1 MEFFKY
7 LFDSDSVAVIGASNT
22 PGTWGFGVMNTLFSS
37 SKKRKIWPVTKSA
50 SEVLGIKAYRSI
62 IEVPEEV
69 DFAVISVPASEVP
82 GVMRQCV
89 EKEVNS
95 ALIISGGLA
104 ESGED
109 GARIEEKV
117 VQIARLGG
125 LRFIG
130 PNSMGHADTS
140 SDFSTLAWLREIKKG
155 PIGFISQS
163 GTYGERLVN
172 TALAAGLGFSKFISS
187 GNEADLHL
195 EDYLEC
201 LAQDEDTQIIALYVE
216 GLREGRRFFN
226 LAKEIT
232 RKKPIVVLKSGRTEG
247 SSRAAM
253 SHTSALSGSDI
264 VYDAAFRQAGVTR
277 VEDDDQLFDVT
288 TALLQLPLPR
298 GNRVGILTE
307 GGGIGVM
314 AAEACERAGLKIPR
328 LSPSTMDRLNSIL
341 PSRWSH
347 GNPVDMTDVI
357 TSGKLVTFSCLQEVM
372 EGWTVDA
379 AMVIGGLGVETYF
392 RFFMTSPSEKLA
404 HLADLLAEEERKG
417 PDLLNELVYTLQKP
431 VVAVKLIPEA
441 VHEPEIYDLL
451 RRKGIPVYP
460 NPQRAAT
467 ALAYLVQRHEYLESL
482 GQGEQVYGK
491 VAVAI
496 GHP

>member
-1 MEFFKY
+1 M
-7 LFDSDSVAVIGASNT
+7 V
-22 PGTWGFGVMNTLFSS
+22 
-37 SKKRKIWPVTKSA
+37 KRN
-50 SEVLGIKAYRSI
+50 
-62 IEVPEEV
+62 
-69 DFAVISVPASEVP
+69 
-82 GVMRQCV
+82 
-89 EKEVNS
+89 KE
-95 ALIISGGLA
+95 
-104 ESGED
+104 
-109 GARIEEKV
+109 
-117 VQIARLGG
+117 
-125 LRFIG
+125 
-130 PNSMGHADTS
+130 
-140 SDFSTLAWLREIKKG
+140 G

-247 SSRAAM
+247 SARAAM

-264 VYDAAFRQAGVTR
+264 VYDAAFRQAGVAR
-277 VEDDDQLFDVT
+277 VEDDDQLFDIT

-357 TSGKLVTFSCLQEVM
+357 TSGKLVTFSCLQAVM
-372 EGWTVDA
+372 EDENVDV

-392 RFFMTSPSEKLA
+392 GFFMTSPSEKLA
-404 HLADLLAEEERKG
+404 QLADLLAEEERKI
-417 PDLLNELVYTLQKP
+417 PDLINELTEKLQKP
-431 VVAVKLIPEA
+431 VMAVKLIPEA
-441 VHEPEIYDLL
+441 ISEPEIYESL
-451 RRKGIPVYP
+451 RKKGIPVYP
-460 NPQRAAT
+460 NPQRAAI
-467 ALAYLVQRHEYLESL
+467 ALSYLVQRYEYLESL
-482 GQGEQVYGK
+482 GQGDQIYEK